1 MAVTQLSDLTF
12 GSNFTNYT
20 VQRSLLT
27 NAFIQ
32 AGVMVRD
39 PAIDAMAGT
48 QGFLH
53 NLPFFK
59 AIANDEPNAST
70 DNPSDVAVPKKITTG
85 AEIARKLMRNQGW
98 SSADLNTALISRDPL
113 AVIGD
118 QVGDY
123 WAGVQETTVLKIA
136 QGILAD
142 NDANDADDMIINV
155 ATDASGAVADTERF
169 TVNVAIDAA
178 QTMGDRKGAI
188 VAWAMHSAVHATLQ
202 KQGALID
209 TFDPET
215 GRLLFQ
221 AFQGK
226 RVIIDDSMPVT
237 QGTNRKTYLTIGFGS
252 GAFRYGYGAPK
263 TPTSVSR
270 VEAEGNGEGVET
282 LWSRRHE
289 IIHPTGFAV
298 AGTQVSSVASPT
310 YAALATAGNWDR
322 VYDRKRVPLVF
333 VKTNV

>member
-1 MAVTQLSDLTF
+1 MAVTQLADLSF
-12 GSNFTNYT
+12 GSNFNDYT

-39 PAIDAMAGT
+39 PAIDAMAAA

-70 DNPSDVAVPKKITTG
+70 DDPADVAVPKKITTG
-85 AEIARKLMRNQGW
+85 VEMARKLMRNQGW
-98 SSADLNTALISRDPL
+98 SSADLNAALISRDPL
-113 AVIGD
+113 EVIGA

-123 WAGVQETTVLKIA
+123 WAGVQETTVLKIC

-155 ATDASGAVADTERF
+155 ATDASGAVADAERF
-169 TVNVAIDAA
+169 STVVSINAA
-178 QTMGDRKGAI
+178 QTLGDRKGQI
-188 VAWAMHSAVHATLQ
+188 VAWAMHSAVHASLQ
-202 KQGALID
+202 RQGALLD
-209 TFDPET
+209 TFDPQT

-221 AFQGK
+221 SFDGK
-226 RVIIDDSMPVT
+226 RVIIDDSMPTTV
-237 QGTNRKTYLTIGFGS
+237 GTNRTTYLSIGFGA

-263 TPTSVSR
+263 TPSEVSR
-270 VEAEGNGEGVET
+270 VAAEGNGEGVET

-298 AGTQVSSVASPT
+298 AGTQVSSVDSPT
-310 YAALATAGNWDR
+310 YADLATASNWNR
-322 VYDRKRVPLVF
+322 VYDRKRIPLVF
-333 VKTNV
+333 VKTNA